1 VSNGHDQL
9 TIRLKIKVDKDL
21 QHYDVEKDEDSSE
34 CSKDEKW
41 DGQHSNIKNGKE
53 SKETKESSWKDSSIV
68 TTIVK
73 PEVKI
78 NPSSVTKIVEKLPT
92 TTASSQKITT
102 TSLPIITSTG
112 LAPSSFTVTSN
123 VPKEAKAEGNSAKKD

>member
-9 TIRLKIKVDKDL
+9 TIKLKIKVDKDL

-41 DGQHSNIKNGKE
+41 DEQHSNIKNGKE
-53 SKETKESSWKDSSIV
+53 SKETKESSWKESSTV

-73 PEVKI
+73 PEVKL
-78 NPSSVTKIVEKLPT
+78 NPSSITKIVEKLPIA
-92 TTASSQKITT
+92 ASTQKTIT
-102 TSLPIITSTG
+102 TSLPIITSSS
-112 LAPSSFTVTSN
+112 LSPSTFIVTSN
-123 VPKEAKAEGNSAKKD
+123 VPKETKAE